1 MGIFLQ
7 LYVSHIIALPLQIE
21 RWSIRWLRIMS
32 YQMTWSYLEE
42 IVTHIFTT
50 FLLWS
55 WFLCIKNVSYIDGL
69 YISDNIDCN
78 VTVLY
83 GTNVWNIIKYITVNK
98 RLRTEKFWCL
108 FMKHTSKKAKQH
120 ARFLWKYTFISI
132 WSQYLLIQI
141 RKWIYVITFKT
152 ITTYWNEQRGQIV
165 RLKDLKVTIFSRR
178 GKPLH
183 IWKYDGFM

>member
-21 RWSIRWLRIMS
+21 RWSMRWLRIMS

-55 WFLCIKNVSYIDGL
+55 WFLCIENVSYINGL
-69 YISDNIDCN
+69 KRMIYYIVHNSKQKIDDRKI
-78 VTVLY
+78 LMFIY
-83 GTNVWNIIKYITVNK
+83 ESYLK
-98 RLRTEKFWCL
+98 E
-108 FMKHTSKKAKQH
+108 SKKH
-120 ARFLWKYTFISI
+120 ARVLWKDTFISI

-141 RKWIYVITFKT
+141 RKWIYVTTFKT
-152 ITTYWNEQRGQIV
+152 T
-165 RLKDLKVTIFSRR
+165 
-178 GKPLH
+178 PLTEMNNGV
-183 IWKYDGFM
+183 K